1 MIAER
6 IACPKMLSCVSV
18 KLLVLSRSQE
28 GMSCDMEYLPKEH
41 RSLRMVSVGVCTGLL
56 HLLRPGRL
64 DGLLTS

>member
-1 MIAER
+1 
-6 IACPKMLSCVSV
+6 
-18 KLLVLSRSQE
+18 
-28 GMSCDMEYLPKEH
+28 MSCDMEYLPKEH